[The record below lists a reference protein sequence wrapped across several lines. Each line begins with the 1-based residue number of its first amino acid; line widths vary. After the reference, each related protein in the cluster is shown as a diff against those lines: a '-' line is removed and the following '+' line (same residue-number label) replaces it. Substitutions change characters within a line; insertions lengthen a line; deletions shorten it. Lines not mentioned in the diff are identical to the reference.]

1 VFGVGNQAADLLV
14 IGEAPGADEDRKGE
28 PFVGKAGQLLNNM
41 LLSIGLQR
49 ETIYIANILKCR
61 PPNNRDP
68 KPDEAAHCRSYLEQQ
83 IALIQP
89 KLILVVGRIAAQNL
103 LQTDLPL
110 GRLRNQL
117 HTMPVTQIPVY
128 VTYHPAYLLRQ
139 PADKRKAWQDLL
151 KTQELLNHYVG

>member
-1 VFGVGNQAADLLV
+1 
-14 IGEAPGADEDRKGE
+14 
-28 PFVGKAGQLLNNM
+28 
-41 LLSIGLQR
+41 
-49 ETIYIANILKCR
+49 
-61 PPNNRDP
+61 
-68 KPDEAAHCRSYLEQQ
+68 
-83 IALIQP
+83 
-89 KLILVVGRIAAQNL
+89 LVVGRIAAQNL

-117 HTMPVTQIPVY
+117 HYMPSTQIPVY